1 MTLWQRSRGLAI
13 QIWEDL
19 TADDFHRSLLDSV
32 DQIELERFERIRSR
46 ARWFDA
52 AILPFLA
59 YLALL
64 GATLLIPWA
73 SLGQVEQM
81 VFGAGL
87 LGLWGLAIWQ
97 SAVRGRSS
105 HLLAAI
111 VLVRRFRPGQ
121 RVWVHAVRPGFVSGI
136 VTARTRTRVVVRP
149 LTQDSPIPLS
159 PLDVQIVPQVEV
171 PTPVRDH
178 SSAHSSQSDSE

>member
-1 MTLWQRSRGLAI
+1 MTLWQRSHGLAI

-19 TADDFHRSLLDSV
+19 TAGDFRRSLLDTV

-46 ARWFDA
+46 AQWFDA
-52 AILPFLA
+52 AIVPFLA

-64 GATLLIPWA
+64 GATLSIPWA
-73 SLGQVEQM
+73 SLGQVEQI

-87 LGLWGLAIWQ
+87 LGLWALAIWQ
-97 SAVRGRSS
+97 SAARAS

-111 VLVRRFRPGQ
+111 VLARRFRPGQ
-121 RVWVHAVRPGFVSGI
+121 RVWVHAIRPGFVPGI
-136 VTARTRTRVVVRP
+136 VIARTRTRVVVRP

-159 PLDVQIVPQVEV
+159 PLHVQIVPQGEV

-178 SSAHSSQSDSE
+178 SSSHSSQPLSQ

>member
-1 MTLWQRSRGLAI
+1 MTLWQRSHGLAI

-19 TADDFHRSLLDSV
+19 TAGDFHRSLLDSV

-52 AILPFLA
+52 AIVPFLA

-64 GATLLIPWA
+64 GATLSIPWA
-73 SLGQVEQM
+73 SLGQVEQL

-87 LGLWGLAIWQ
+87 LGLWVLAIWQ
-97 SAVRGRSS
+97 SAARAGSS

-111 VLVRRFRPGQ
+111 VLARRFRPGQ

-171 PTPVRDH
+171 PTSIRDH
-178 SSAHSSQSDSE
+178 SSSHSSQLLSK